1 MSHFDRFD
9 RFDRFDSVFMI
20 QQLLKFTTYEMY
32 GVNKKFNELLSP
44 YICFGYNCRCYKP
57 HIFVNFAVTYKET
70 PMIFYCKSTT
80 PVYGNM
86 LCDLVPENLY
96 VCEARKAYK
105 KIDEYKYIEE
115 FINRI
120 NNIQVVDYMG
130 GFKSGKHA
138 ICVGYNTQKGCV
150 KKCSKVSY
158 MYEIT
163 PTKVTGKVKNIYMA
177 RLSTVSAKINNKILS
192 VLHIVGCSYKYFG
205 SIVNLKEL
213 RIDNIYNCSH
223 GDATLPKSLITFIV
237 KHSDEITFIMDE
249 CNLQRI
255 EKPLNVKISVVL
267 Y

>member
-1 MSHFDRFD
+1 MSYI
-9 RFDRFDSVFMI
+9 DRFDSVFTI

-44 YICFGYNCRCYKP
+44 YICFDYNCSCNKP
-57 HIFVNFAVTYKET
+57 HIFVDFAVTYKET
-70 PMIFYCKSTT
+70 PMIFYCKSIT
-80 PVYGNM
+80 PVCGNM

-96 VCEARKAYK
+96 VCEAHRAHK
-105 KIDEYKYIEE
+105 KVDEYKHIEE
-115 FINRI
+115 FINKI
-120 NNIQVVDYMG
+120 DNIQVVEYMG

-138 ICVGYNTQKGCV
+138 ICVGDNTKKGCV

-158 MYEIT
+158 MYQIT
-163 PTKVTGKVKNIYMA
+163 PTKVTGKVKYIYMA
-177 RLSTVSAKINNKILS
+177 SLFAMSAKINNKILS
-192 VLHIVGCSYKYFG
+192 VLHIVGCSYKYFS

-213 RIDNIYNCSH
+213 RIDNMYDCSH

-237 KHSDEITFIMDE
+237 KRSVDITFIMDE

-255 EKPLNVKISVVL
+255 EKPPNVKISVVL